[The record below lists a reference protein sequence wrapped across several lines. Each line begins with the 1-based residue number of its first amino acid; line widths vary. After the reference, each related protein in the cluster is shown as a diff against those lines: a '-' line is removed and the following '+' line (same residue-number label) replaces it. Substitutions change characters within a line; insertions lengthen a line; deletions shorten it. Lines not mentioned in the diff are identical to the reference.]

1 MTMTSSDTTAAA
13 PATGSPRTSSS
24 PLLVNGL
31 KFLEAGDAAGAD
43 FLLQTYLASAPDD
56 ADALN
61 LAGVAKRQLGD
72 PAAARTLLE
81 RAVALAPQEVTFVIN
96 LAHSLVDLGEGS
108 AALTAVEQPLRTSPG
123 QPDALLARVHILQRL
138 GRSDEAVATARMA
151 VAFNRDHA
159 RARHTLGL
167 ALFKSGERAGALEN
181 FQEATRLAA
190 DYAEAWVNTGVVQ
203 KDLGL
208 YADAEASYRRALA
221 ITPSDPIVHNNL
233 ANLLSTRGRKDEA
246 LDAFRAALQIDPD
259 YVEAKINLGI
269 ALRDHGEVDAALAG
283 LAQAV
288 AQHPGHAGLLNAYG
302 NTLRQAGQLD
312 DAIATLEQ
320 AVAVDPAY
328 AEAHNNLGLA
338 LALKFQL
345 EAAATHLGRAAALKP
360 DSAVIANNHGA
371 LLLRMF
377 RFEEAIAALEKA
389 LRIDP
394 AYDEALTNLGI
405 CHYMLGN
412 ADAAIATYKR
422 VLERNP
428 DSSFAH
434 YSLGVAYLEDQRLA
448 EAEIE
453 IKRALALDPHNA
465 LAQNTLGVLLLDQHQ
480 VTAAREAMRAAA
492 DVNTAS
498 APVFYSNYAFA
509 SLYEPD
515 LSNEQILE
523 IHTEFGRRFATATPD
538 RAKPHRNA
546 RDPER
551 KLRLAY
557 LSPDF
562 RAHSVAYFFEAVL
575 EKHDRSRFEV
585 LLYSDTTRKDTVTSS
600 MKAAADAWTET
611 GGLTTDVFARRL
623 VEDNIDVLVNLG
635 GHTSGN
641 RLPVCAL
648 KPAPVQIEYL
658 GYPETSGV
666 PAMQYRLS
674 DIHADPPGDAERWCT
689 EELVHL
695 PHCFHCYRPHP
706 KAPDVA
712 PAPFAQTGVF
722 TFTSFNVLPK
732 VTDRVI
738 ATWAKILS
746 QVPHARFYLKCKQLR
761 DERVQALVRAG
772 FAAAGIA
779 PERIEMQS
787 FVPSVA
793 EHLNKYASVDLALD
807 PFPYNGTTTTCEAM
821 WMGVPVLSIRGD
833 NHRSRVGASLLH
845 AVGIAEDF
853 VAADVDDYVR
863 RAVAFANDP
872 ARLAA
877 LRPTLRQRMA
887 ASPLCDEAGFTRD
900 LEATYRTLWRRWCAG
915 PETTMFQAPPQ
926 LRPEDS
932 IQGVLVKTL

>member
-1 MTMTSSDTTAAA
+1 M
-13 PATGSPRTSSS
+13 RS

-43 FLLQTYLASAPDD
+43 FLLQTYLATAPDD
-56 ADALN
+56 ADAQN

-72 PAAARTLLE
+72 AGAARTHAE
-81 RAVALAPQEVTFVIN
+81 RAVALAPQEISFIVN
-96 LAHSLVDLGEGS
+96 LAHALVDLGEGS

-123 QPDALLARVHILQRL
+123 QPDALLARVHVLQRL
-138 GRSDEAVATARMA
+138 GRRDEAVATARMA

-159 RARHTLGL
+159 RARHALGL
-167 ALFKSGERAGALEN
+167 ALFKSGERAEALDA
-181 FQEATRLAA
+181 FREATRLEP
-190 DYAEAWVNTGVVQ
+190 DYAEAWINTGVVQ
-203 KDLGL
+203 KDLAQ
-208 YADAEASYRRALA
+208 YKEAEASYRRALGLS
-221 ITPSDPIVHNNL
+221 PSDPIIHNNL
-233 ANLLSTRGRKDEA
+233 ANLLSTLGRKDEA
-246 LDAFRAALQIDPD
+246 LDAFRAALDIDPG

-269 ALRDHGEVDAALAG
+269 ALREYGRGEEALAG
-283 LAQAV
+283 LAHAV
-288 AQHPGHAGLLNAYG
+288 AQHPGHAALLNAYG
-302 NTLRQAGQLD
+302 NTLRQSGKLD
-312 DAIATLEQ
+312 EAIDVLEQ
-320 AVAVDPAY
+320 AIAADPTS

-338 LALKFQL
+338 LALKYKL
-345 EAAATHLGRAAALKP
+345 DAAAAHLGRAAALKP
-360 DSAVIANNHGA
+360 DSAVISNNHGA

-377 RFEEAIAALEKA
+377 RFEDAIAALENA
-389 LRIDP
+389 LRHDP

-448 EAEIE
+448 EAEVE
-453 IKRALALDPHNA
+453 IKRALELDPNNA

-480 VTAAREAMRAAA
+480 VTAARAAMRAAA

-509 SLYEPD
+509 SLYEAD
-515 LSNEQILE
+515 LSNAQILE
-523 IHTEFGRRFATATPD
+523 IHKEFGRRFATDVPD
-538 RAKPHRNA
+538 RSKPHRNL
-546 RDPER
+546 REPER

-562 RAHSVAYFFEAVL
+562 RAHSVAYFFEALL

-623 VEDNIDVLVNLG
+623 VEDKVDILVNLG

-674 DIHADPPGDAERWCT
+674 DNHADPAGDAERWCT

-695 PHCFHCYRPHP
+695 PHCFHCYRPHG

-712 PAPFAQTGVF
+712 PAPHAQKGHF

-732 VTDRVI
+732 VTDEVI
-738 ATWAKILS
+738 ATWAKIMS
-746 QVPHARFYLKCKQLR
+746 QVPNSRFYLKCKQLR
-761 DERVQALVRAG
+761 DERVQALVLAG

-779 PERIEMQS
+779 PERIEMQA

-793 EHLNKYASVDLALD
+793 EHLNKYAAVDLALD
-807 PFPYNGTTTTCEAM
+807 PFPYNGTTTTCEAL

-863 RAVAFANDP
+863 RAVAFAKDP

-887 ASPLCDEAGFTRD
+887 ASPLCDEVGFTRD
-900 LEATYRTLWRRWCAG
+900 LEATYRTLWRRWCEG
-915 PETTMFQAPPQ
+915 PETAMFKSPPD